1 MVAEE
6 GEEVGDD
13 DDDDEDERW
22 VESFLPSSKLAAGE
36 SAASARNAFCLM
48 ISMIARHTSR
58 LPAAAARCRAAL
70 ETRKPV

>member
-1 MVAEE
+1 MAEE

-13 DDDDEDERW
+13 EEEEEEELW
-22 VESFLPSSKLAAGE
+22 VASFLSSKLAADE
-36 SAASARNAFCLM
+36 VAASARDAFCWI

-58 LPAAAARCRAAL
+58 SPAAAARCRAAL